1 MGSSIQLPIIGFT
14 AQLIEPSHDQ
24 LAWTQ
29 EKGDEIILRKS
40 DGAMLTPLAQGDMVF
55 VRAMKEVTVGALS
68 GRSNSLDRSKYV
80 R

>member
-1 MGSSIQLPIIGFT
+1 M
-14 AQLIEPSHDQ
+14 IEPSHDQ

>member
-14 AQLIEPSHDQ
+14 AQLIEPLHDQ